1 VQEIIAMP
9 REGLG
14 DIEQFVL
21 VALVRLGGESYGVPI
36 LEEIAGRTGRAVS
49 RPAVYIA
56 LRRLQAKGLLTSR
69 LGEATAERGGR
80 AKRYFRITRA
90 GARHLQQWRHAAERM
105 WADVEPLVRKAA
117 R

>member
-1 VQEIIAMP
+1 MP

-14 DIEQFVL
+14 DIEHFVL
-21 VALVRLGGESYGVPI
+21 VALLRLGGEAYGVPI
-36 LEEIAGRTGRAVS
+36 LEEITARTGRAVA

-56 LRRLQAKGLLTSR
+56 LRRLESKGFLRSR

-80 AKRYFRITRA
+80 ARRYFRITRA
-90 GARHLQQWRHAAERM
+90 GARQLEETRVAFSRM
-105 WADVEPLVRKAA
+105 WADAEHLARKAA

>member
-1 VQEIIAMP
+1 MP

-14 DIEQFVL
+14 DIEHFVL
-21 VALVRLGGESYGVPI
+21 VALLRLGGEAYGVPI
-36 LEEIAGRTGRAVS
+36 MEEIAARTGRAVS

-56 LRRLQAKGLLTSR
+56 LRRLESKGLLRSR

-80 AKRYFRITRA
+80 ARRYFRITRA
-90 GARHLQQWRHAAERM
+90 GARQLEDARVAFTRM
-105 WADVEPLVRKAA
+105 WAEAEHLARKAA

>member
-1 VQEIIAMP
+1 MP

-14 DIEQFVL
+14 DIEHFVL
-21 VALVRLGGESYGVPI
+21 VALLRLGGESYGVPI
-36 LEEIAGRTGRAVS
+36 LEEIAARTGRGVS

-56 LRRLQAKGLLTSR
+56 LRRLEAKGLLKSR

-90 GARHLQQWRHAAERM
+90 GARQLEEARAAFVSM
-105 WADVEPLVRKAA
+105 WADAEHLARKASK
-117 R
+117 

>member
-1 VQEIIAMP
+1 MP

-14 DIEQFVL
+14 DIEHFVL
-21 VALVRLGGESYGVPI
+21 IALLRQGGESYGVPI
-36 LEEIAGRTGRAVS
+36 LDEIAQRTGRAVS

-56 LRRLQAKGLLTSR
+56 LRRLEAKGLLKSR

-90 GARHLQQWRHAAERM
+90 GARQLEEARTAFVRM
-105 WADVEPLVRKAA
+105 WANAEHLARKAA
-117 R
+117 K